1 MWVDADRNLDEVC
14 RNDEANQNMTHDQWL
29 TDITKE
35 LQQSRNP
42 NQVRDII
49 ERIEDQYDAFA
60 GPGEELIEQL
70 LQLAQRRLAS
80 MLAELSS

>member
-1 MWVDADRNLDEVC
+1 
-14 RNDEANQNMTHDQWL
+14 MTHDQWL
-29 TDITKE
+29 TDITKA

-60 GPGEELIEQL
+60 GPGEEMIEQL